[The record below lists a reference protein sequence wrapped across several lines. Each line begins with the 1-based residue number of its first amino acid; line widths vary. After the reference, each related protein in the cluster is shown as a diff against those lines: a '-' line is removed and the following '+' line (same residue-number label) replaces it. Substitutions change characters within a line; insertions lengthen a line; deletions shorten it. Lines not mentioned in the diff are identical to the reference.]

1 MKTNTPAMMASTPP
15 KSVIHTPM
23 PALVLVWWLL
33 LPDTDTDTSA
43 GMGVWM
49 TLLGGVLAIVAGV
62 LVFMDQE

>member
-1 MKTNTPAMMASTPP
+1 MTVGPLATHTAQT
-15 KSVIHTPM
+15 SV
-23 PALVLVWWLL
+23 ACA

-49 TLLGGVLAIVAGV
+49 TLLGGVLAIMAGV